1 MRDLGPSRR
10 LIDEGSSGPK
20 EGTKAFNDWKELNFL
35 AEFFMVD
42 RIAQALADVTIG
54 DAAGYGALVEVLM
67 EVSTR
72 NNDGAQKLSWAEQV
86 GATAV

>member
-10 LIDEGSSGPK
+10 LIDEGSGGPK

-54 DAAGYGALVEVLM
+54 DAASDSALVEVFV
-67 EVSTR
+67 EASTW
-72 NNDGAQKLSWAEQV
+72 NNDGA
-86 GATAV
+86 